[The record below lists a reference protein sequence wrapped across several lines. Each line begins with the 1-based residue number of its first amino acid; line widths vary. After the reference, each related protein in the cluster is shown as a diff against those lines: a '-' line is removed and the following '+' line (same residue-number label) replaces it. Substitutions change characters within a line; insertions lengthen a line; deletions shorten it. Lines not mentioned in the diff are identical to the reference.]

1 MSGKLGMWDRIRHR
15 FRLRRWQTAK
25 ANGRLAEDLAH
36 RYLEEIGYVVVA
48 RNYHSRNGDGELDL
62 VARDGE
68 MLVVVEVKS
77 RETAAFGQPE
87 QAVTKEKRLK
97 LRRAALEYARRAQVP
112 WDCVRFDI
120 VSVVFDQAA
129 AVTHHRNAYR
139 L

>member
-1 MSGKLGMWDRIRHR
+1 M
-15 FRLRRWQTAK
+15 
-25 ANGRLAEDLAH
+25 
-36 RYLEEIGYVVVA
+36 VVA